1 MSSSDGDDD
10 DNGDEEVKLTA
21 FQHDDHIQ
29 EIVLE
34 RVSVDNERQYSSS
47 SQVAELSLTTT
58 LRTLFAFPRT
68 RGFGRNIALRLV
80 QALFASRPLATTNAA
95 GCR

>member
-58 LRTLFAFPRT
+58 LRTFPRT